1 MEIQP
6 FHNYNSSSLHSVN
19 PPPPILA
26 RRGGGGGGGGGGE
39 WKISNLKLGNFQN
52 NWRKPLVG
60 GEGDKK

>member
-6 FHNYNSSSLHSVN
+6 FHNYNSSSSLHSVN

-26 RRGGGGGGGGGGE
+26 RVGVGVGGGL
-39 WKISNLKLGNFQN
+39 KISNLKLGNFQN

-60 GEGDKK
+60 SEGDKK